1 MSLTKSRFM
10 RAAFSAALSVSVL
23 AGGVLAATGS
33 GRAETTPPSPES
45 TFADVKIGAD
55 VSTFTLD
62 NGLQVVV
69 IPDHRAPVVTQMIW
83 YKVGAADES
92 PGKSGIAHFL
102 EHLMFKGTKTH
113 PQGEFSAV
121 VAELG
126 GQENAFTSSDYTAYF
141 QRVAKEHLKT
151 VMSFEADRMENLVL
165 TDDVV
170 APERKVILEERSMR
184 VDNDPGS
191 RLSETVNSVLYANNS
206 GYAIP
211 VIGWRAE
218 MEKLS
223 AKDAIDFY
231 NRFYTPNNAVLVIA
245 GDVTEAEVKT
255 LAEETYG
262 KVARRADPPAR
273 IRPAEPP
280 LPGHRIV
287 TLADARVKQP
297 SIRDVWIVPSDTTA
311 KNSQAEALDVLADV
325 LGGGATSRLYRQL
338 VVTDKIAT
346 SAGSYYSSTQ
356 LGPTDFTVYAVPRDG
371 VSLDDLRTAWTK
383 VIADIAKNGI
393 TDEELARA
401 KRKVLAN
408 AIYAQDSQSTLA
420 RIFGSTLTTG
430 GTIKDVQEWPA
441 RISRVTADQVKAA
454 AAAYLGE
461 NTSVT
466 AYLTGKPIEDGNKS

>member
-10 RAAFSAALSVSVL
+10 QAACAAALAFTIVAGPVPSLAETAKPSAASD
-23 AGGVLAATGS
+23 
-33 GRAETTPPSPES
+33 
-45 TFADVKIGAD
+45 FADVKIGAD

-121 VAELG
+121 VSELG
-126 GQENAFTSSDYTAYF
+126 GSENAFTSSDYTAYF
-141 QRVAKEHLKT
+141 QRVAKQHLKT

-165 TDDVV
+165 SDAVV

-191 RLSETVNSVLYANNS
+191 RLSEAVNSVLYANNS

-211 VIGWRAE
+211 IIGWRAE

-223 AKDAIDFY
+223 AKDAIAFY

-245 GDVTEAEVKT
+245 GDVDEAQVKT

-273 IRPAEPP
+273 LRPAEPP

-287 TLADARVKQP
+287 RLSDPRVKQP
-297 SIRDVWIVPSDTTA
+297 SVRDAWIVPSYTTA
-311 KNSQAEALDVLADV
+311 KNGEAEALDVLADV

-371 VSLDDLRTAWTK
+371 VSLDDVRAASTK
-383 VIADIAKNGI
+383 VIADIARNGI

-454 AAAYLGE
+454 AAYLDA
-461 NTSVT
+461 NRSVT